1 MAYNSAENE
10 AVAEDGGP
18 NSGFVKSL
26 DRGLAV
32 IRAFSEES
40 SAMTLSD
47 VARKTGLT
55 RASAR
60 RFLHTLQALGYA
72 SSDGRFFRLEP
83 RVLDLGYSYLS
94 SLPVW
99 GVAEQHMVPL
109 VEALHESSSVTV
121 LDGDEIVYVVRVPTK
136 RIMTIS
142 LSVGSRLP
150 AYPTSM
156 GRVLLAQ
163 MPPDALDSY
172 LERIELEPLT
182 NKTVTDPD
190 ELRAILKTTRDQG
203 WVIVDQELEDGVR
216 SMSAPL
222 RGAGNRVI
230 AALNVSGHAS
240 RVSLSTMRSTFLPHL
255 LETAEKISIQ
265 LRHHRG

>member
-1 MAYNSAENE
+1 MAYSSTDT
-10 AVAEDGGP
+10 EDIEIS
-18 NSGFVKSL
+18 SGFVKSL

-32 IRAFSEES
+32 IRAFSEED

-47 VARKTGLT
+47 VAHKTGLT

-72 SSDGRFFRLEP
+72 SSDGRFFRLQP

-99 GVAEQHMVPL
+99 DVAEQRMVPL
-109 VEALHESSSVTV
+109 VEELHESSSVTV

-136 RIMTIS
+136 RIMTNA

-163 MPPDALDSY
+163 LSEEDLDAY
-172 LERIELEPLT
+172 FERVELKPLT
-182 NKTVTDPD
+182 NRTVTDPD
-190 ELRAILKTTRDQG
+190 ELRALLKQIRHQG
-203 WVIVDQELEDGVR
+203 WATVDQELEAGVR
-216 SMSAPL
+216 SLSAPL
-222 RGAGNRVI
+222 RGAGNKVI
-230 AALNVSGHAS
+230 AAINVSAHAS
-240 RVSLSTMRSTFLPHL
+240 RVPLSTMRSTFLPRL
-255 LETAEKISIQ
+255 LETAEEISAQ
-265 LRHHRG
+265 LRHRRS